1 MHNISISLFITVDNS
16 DYYFTGSATNLPP
29 TPSGSSKSHWT
40 DYVDVPTRFIKEKKP
55 MAQVIPLQKCKL
67 LGG

>member
-16 DYYFTGSATNLPP
+16 DYYFTGRATNLPP
-29 TPSGSSKSHWT
+29 TPSDSSKSHWN
-40 DYVDVPTRFIKEKKP
+40 DYVDVPTRVVKQP
-55 MAQVIPLQKCKL
+55 THMAQVIPLRKCKL